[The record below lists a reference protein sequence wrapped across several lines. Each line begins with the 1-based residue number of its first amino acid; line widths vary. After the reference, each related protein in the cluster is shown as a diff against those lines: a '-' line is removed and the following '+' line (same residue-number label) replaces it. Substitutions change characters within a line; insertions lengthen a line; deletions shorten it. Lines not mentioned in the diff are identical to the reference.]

1 MSDLMS
7 IAQISDKL
15 GVSKQAVYVKLK
27 RPDIA
32 TAVKSETVRQGNK
45 TLYTLNAVKLI
56 EQAFSVTVLDADSTK
71 VEKIESRLKDVE
83 EQLESV
89 TEQLEN
95 KCMELQQKEQTLNE
109 LNTKLKV
116 VESVIESL
124 NSDKLFLQEQIKQ
137 QVQQLQTAIDK
148 EVKYLDTIDR
158 LTTALTAAQALHGMD
173 KQQAVIEVNQTPQ
186 EPEQQASVDNTV
198 TTESTKKNSLF
209 ARLFKRRRE

>member
-109 LNTKLKV
+109 LNTKLKL

>member
-89 TEQLEN
+89 TEQLGN

-109 LNTKLKV
+109 LNTKLKL

>member
-1 MSDLMS
+1 MSNLMS
-7 IAQISDKL
+7 ISQISDKL

-56 EQAFSVTVLDADSTK
+56 EQAFSATISDTDSTK
-71 VEKIESRLKDVE
+71 VEKIESQLKDVK
-83 EQLESV
+83 EQLEST
-89 TEQLEN
+89 TEQLKN
-95 KCMELQQKEQTLNE
+95 KCEELRQKEQTLNE

-116 VESVIESL
+116 IESTIESL
-124 NSDKLFLQEQIKQ
+124 ASDKSFLQEQIKQ
-137 QVQQLQTAIDK
+137 QLQTATDK

-173 KQQAVIEVNQTPQ
+173 KQQAAIEVKT
-186 EPEQQASVDNTV
+186 EPEEPTQ
-198 TTESTKKNSLF
+198 ESRSEPALAKQSIFK
-209 ARLFKRRRE
+209 RLFGKKK

>member
-56 EQAFSVTVLDADSTK
+56 EQAFSDTDSTK
-71 VEKIESRLKDVE
+71 VEKIESQLKDVK
-83 EQLESV
+83 EQLEST
-89 TEQLEN
+89 TEQLKN
-95 KCMELQQKEQTLNE
+95 KCEELRQKEQTLNE

-116 VESVIESL
+116 IESTIESL
-124 NSDKLFLQEQIKQ
+124 ASDKSFLQEQIKQ
-137 QVQQLQTAIDK
+137 QVQQLQTATDK

-173 KQQAVIEVNQTPQ
+173 KQQAAIEVKT
-186 EPEQQASVDNTV
+186 EPEEPTQ
-198 TTESTKKNSLF
+198 ESRSEPAPAKQSIFK
-209 ARLFKRRRE
+209 RLFGKKK

>member
-89 TEQLEN
+89 TEQLGN

>member
-45 TLYTLNAVKLI
+45 TLYTLKAVKLI
-56 EQAFSVTVLDADSTK
+56 EQAFFVTIPDADSTK
-71 VEKIESRLKDVE
+71 VEEVESRLKDIK

-95 KCMELQQKEQTLNE
+95 KCKELQQKEQTLNE
-109 LNTKLKV
+109 LNAKLKV
-116 VESVIESL
+116 IESAVESL
-124 NSDKLFLQEQIKQ
+124 TSDKSFLQEQIKQ
-137 QVQQLQTAIDK
+137 QVQQLQTATEK

-173 KQQAVIEVNQTPQ
+173 KQQAAIEVKTEPEEPPQ
-186 EPEQQASVDNTV
+186 ELQSEPEQPKKSFFKRLFG
-198 TTESTKKNSLF
+198 KKN
-209 ARLFKRRRE
+209 

>member
-56 EQAFSVTVLDADSTK
+56 EQAFSTTISDMDSTK
-71 VEKIESRLKDVE
+71 VEKNESQLKDVK
-83 EQLESV
+83 EQLEST
-89 TEQLEN
+89 TEQLKN
-95 KCMELQQKEQTLNE
+95 KCEELRQKEQTLNE

-116 VESVIESL
+116 IESTIESL
-124 NSDKLFLQEQIKQ
+124 ASDKSFLQEQIKQ
-137 QVQQLQTAIDK
+137 QVQQLQTATDK

-173 KQQAVIEVNQTPQ
+173 KQQAAIEVKT
-186 EPEQQASVDNTV
+186 EPEEPTQ
-198 TTESTKKNSLF
+198 ESRSEPAPAKQSIFK
-209 ARLFKRRRE
+209 RLFGKKK